1 MYLNFIVYARRTE
14 ESGEAVE
21 KMNNVIANS
30 IVNHDV
36 IIIHRHVRPD
46 PDALGSQCGLAE
58 IIRASFPEK
67 KVYTVGEDD
76 PSLTY
81 LATMDN
87 IEDKLY
93 KEALI
98 IVCDTA
104 NQERISDERYKL
116 GKTLIKI
123 DHHPNVD
130 QYGDHQW
137 VNTEASSTSEMI
149 YEWYLEAKQEGFL
162 LNTNAA
168 RLLYAGIVGDTGRFL
183 FPSTTDKTFRYAAD
197 LVQYPFDRP
206 LLHEGIYNT
215 SPDIARLKGYI
226 LQNFTVSE
234 GGVSSVILTKEILE
248 KFKVSSTESSQMI
261 GILGDIEGI
270 LSWVFFVEEDDVIR
284 VRLRSKGPVIN
295 QVAAK
300 YNGGGHPLASG
311 AVIYHWDEVEQVVE
325 DLEKVSKE
333 YTDSL

>member
-1 MYLNFIVYARRTE
+1 MILNHE
-14 ESGEAVE
+14 
-21 KMNNVIANS
+21 
-30 IVNHDV
+30 V

-76 PSLTY
+76 PSLAY
-81 LATMDN
+81 LAKMDQ
-87 IEDKLY
+87 IDDQTFKD
-93 KEALI
+93 ALI

-130 QYGDHQW
+130 EYGEFQW
-137 VNTEASSTSEMI
+137 VETAASSTSEMI
-149 YEWYLEAKQEGFL
+149 YEWYLESKKDGFIL
-162 LNTNAA
+162 SADAA

-197 LVQYPFDRP
+197 LVEYPFNRQQ
-206 LLHEGIYNT
+206 LHEGIYNT
-215 SPDIARLKGYI
+215 SPEIARLKGYI
-226 LQNFTVSE
+226 LQNFSISQT
-234 GGVSSVILTKEILE
+234 GLSSMKLTKEILE
-248 KFKVSSTESSQMI
+248 KFKVSPTESSQMI
-261 GILGDIEGI
+261 GVLGDIEGI
-270 LSWVFFVEEDDVIR
+270 LAWVFFVEEDDVIR

-311 AVIYHWDEVEQVVE
+311 ASIYNWDEMDHVVE
-325 DLEKVSKE
+325 DLENVCEE
-333 YTDSL
+333 YLKSL

>member
-1 MYLNFIVYARRTE
+1 
-14 ESGEAVE
+14 
-21 KMNNVIANS
+21 MNNVISKS
-30 IVNHDV
+30 IVDHDV
-36 IIIHRHVRPD
+36 IILHRHVRPD

-58 IIRASFPEK
+58 IIRTSFPEK
-67 KVYTVGEDD
+67 KVFTVGEDD

-81 LATMDN
+81 LATMDD
-87 IEDKLY
+87 IGDAKY
-93 KEALI
+93 DGALI

-104 NQERISDERYKL
+104 NQERISDERFKL
-116 GKTLIKI
+116 GKTIIKI

-130 QYGDHQW
+130 QYGDYQW
-137 VNTEASSTSEMI
+137 VNTDASSTSEMI
-149 YEWYLEAKQEGFL
+149 YEWFLGAKKDGFI

-183 FPSTTDKTFRYAAD
+183 FPSTTNKTLRYAAD
-197 LVQYPFDRP
+197 LVQYPFDRA

-226 LQNFTVSE
+226 LQNFSVSHV
-234 GGVSSVILTKEILE
+234 GVCSVKLTKGILE
-248 KFKVSSTESSQMI
+248 KFKVSPTESSQMI

-295 QVAAK
+295 QVATK

-311 AVIYHWDEVEQVVE
+311 AVIYHWDEVEKVVE
-325 DLEKVSKE
+325 DLEKVCKE
-333 YTDSL
+333 YTDSLYKEHT